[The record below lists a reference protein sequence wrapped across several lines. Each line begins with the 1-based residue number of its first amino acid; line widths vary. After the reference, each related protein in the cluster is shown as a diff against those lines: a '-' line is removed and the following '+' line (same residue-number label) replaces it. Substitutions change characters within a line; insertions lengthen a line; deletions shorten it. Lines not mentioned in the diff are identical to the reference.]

1 MIAPWLETTLPTILS
16 RYSLQD
22 IFNADE
28 FGLFYQCLP
37 NKSLHLKNEKCTGG
51 KHSKVRLTGMAAG
64 NVKGERLP
72 MFVIGKAKTPRCF
85 KGVKSIPCRYR
96 AQPKSWMSSELFEE
110 WIKEIDRKFS
120 VQKRKVALIIDNCPA
135 HPNVQNLNWVELI
148 FLPPNTTS
156 ITQPMDQG
164 VIRSLKAKYRSLAVK
179 KQIAALEKGKEMPK
193 FSILTAMFMLTKAW
207 NSIPDQTF
215 INCFKKSGI
224 SDETVE
230 RAINDED
237 DPFRGLDIEEDVMEN
252 LKDDLDLLMT
262 KFNVDFDIT
271 ADELVDMDLDVCIT
285 NKSSDEDIIA
295 EISGHDAV
303 DAEEESDEEEV
314 SDYVTKPSFNDAMD
328 AITLLENYSLFT
340 KFGADL
346 MKALEDINRVVDI
359 DSQSNKRQSIITD
372 FFA

>member
-1 MIAPWLETTLPTILS
+1 
-16 RYSLQD
+16 
-22 IFNADE
+22 
-28 FGLFYQCLP
+28 
-37 NKSLHLKNEKCTGG
+37 
-51 KHSKVRLTGMAAG
+51 
-64 NVKGERLP
+64 
-72 MFVIGKAKTPRCF
+72 
-85 KGVKSIPCRYR
+85 
-96 AQPKSWMSSELFEE
+96 MSSELFEE

-135 HPNVQNLNWVELI
+135 HPNVPNLNWVELI

-215 INCFKKSGI
+215 INCFNK

-237 DPFRGLDIEEDVMEN
+237 DPFRGLDTEEDVMEN
-252 LKDDLDLLMT
+252 VKDDLDLLMT

-295 EISGHDAV
+295 EISGHDA
-303 DAEEESDEEEV
+303 EEESDEEEV
-314 SDYVTKPSFNDAMD
+314 SDYVTKLSFNDAMD

-346 MKALEDINRVVDI
+346 MKALEDINRC
-359 DSQSNKRQSIITD
+359 RGH
-372 FFA
+372 